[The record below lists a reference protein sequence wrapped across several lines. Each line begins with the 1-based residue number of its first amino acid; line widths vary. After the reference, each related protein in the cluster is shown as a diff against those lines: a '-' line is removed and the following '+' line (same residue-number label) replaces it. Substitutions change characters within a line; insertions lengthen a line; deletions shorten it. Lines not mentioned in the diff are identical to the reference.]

1 MAVFTFFA
9 SFLAFF
15 CFCAD
20 AFSILCRR
28 RTGLR
33 FDVGSAGDVSD
44 SYGILSTVCTYFRSS
59 SLVAVDVL
67 VGHFFHPIIFEIP
80 TLAKILPL
88 SAACLLEPR
97 PTLGIE
103 QQQPRSSTAP
113 HVVSA
118 FDSGQNHRELLRVV
132 FTELSSRP
140 PH

>member
-1 MAVFTFFA
+1 MLRSFSSRPLYQRSLRRLIYLYRRSVWLSLRQRVSVFIF
-9 SFLAFF
+9 
-15 CFCAD
+15 
-20 AFSILCRR
+20 I
-28 RTGLR
+28 
-33 FDVGSAGDVSD
+33 
-44 SYGILSTVCTYFRSS
+44 
-59 SLVAVDVL
+59 LVAVDVL